1 MAVIIAVLQEDSYC
15 QQGTLALGS
24 RQVAA
29 PCNMA
34 QGEFVVFGSSCFD
47 LM

>member
-1 MAVIIAVLQEDSYC
+1 VAVIIAVLQEDNC